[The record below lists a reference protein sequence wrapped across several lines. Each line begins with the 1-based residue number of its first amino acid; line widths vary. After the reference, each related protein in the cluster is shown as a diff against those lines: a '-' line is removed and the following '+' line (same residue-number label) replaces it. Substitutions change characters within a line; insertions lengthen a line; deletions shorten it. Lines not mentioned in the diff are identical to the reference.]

1 MQTVTAE
8 AMNQNYNPILGGGGG
23 SDTPDGN

>member
-8 AMNQNYNPILGGGGG
+8 AMNQSYNPILGGGGG
-23 SDTPDGN
+23 DGNSDTE